1 MRLHRRLLHGTAVLG
16 LLLLAG
22 CGDTVEK
29 RAATGGRGGAAA
41 GAIVSGPVGAVVGGA
56 VGAGTG
62 AVLDEGVDEKV
73 QEATK

>member
-1 MRLHRRLLHGTAVLG
+1 MRLHRRLLRGVAVLG

-22 CGDTVEK
+22 CGDTVEQ
-29 RAATGGRGGAAA
+29 RAATGGLGGVAA
-41 GAIVSGPVGAVVGGA
+41 GAIVGGPVGAVVGGA

>member
-1 MRLHRRLLHGTAVLG
+1 MRLDRRLLRGVAVLG

-22 CGDTVEK
+22 CGDTVEQ
-29 RAATGGRGGAAA
+29 RAATGGLGGAAA
-41 GAIVSGPVGAVVGGA
+41 GAIVGGPAGAVVGGA

-73 QEATK
+73 QEATR